1 VAPVVTWVHYLCGKT
16 ADFGPGENP
25 NSPHAPCPH
34 CGVAVGGWKRK
45 DRELVVDGGEVLGYV
60 ATEQLPGLPV
70 RWVSWRP
77 AGRDPIGMHQDRNQA
92 VGFLR
97 QLALATRRRLR

>member
-1 VAPVVTWVHYLCGKT
+1 MTWVHYLCGKK
-16 ADFGPGENP
+16 ADFADGSNP

-34 CGVAVGGWKRK
+34 CSVAVGGWRRK
-45 DRELVVDGGEVLGYV
+45 NRELVVDGGEVLGYV

-77 AGRDPIGMHQDRNQA
+77 ADRNPIGTHQDRSQA

-97 QLALATRRRLR
+97 QLALATRRR